1 MPLPNTLRNCVETAQ
16 WNVDQAF
23 DLLDPQVDISPADKA
38 EAVRSLETAK
48 KDIEHLERLLQ
59 VNPSHPKY
67 GSIID
72 QARIIADQINRSL
85 LPYITQSTS
94 KHENYQK
101 RFTALQNALTMLD
114 TLIPE

>member
-1 MPLPNTLRNCVETAQ
+1 M
-16 WNVDQAF
+16 DQAY

-38 EAVRSLETAK
+38 KAVRSLETAK

-59 VNPSHPKY
+59 ENPSHPKY

-72 QARIIADQINRSL
+72 QVHIITDQVDRSL
-85 LPYITQSTS
+85 LPYIMPPMP
-94 KHENYQK
+94 KHENFQK
-101 RFTALQNALTMLD
+101 RFIVLQHALTKLD